1 MVKRRPAAF
10 QSIRTR
16 HRPFQLR
23 AEQLKV
29 YQLAPPFEGVALGRQ
44 LLQAS
49 INVKKPSLPSHPTR
63 LSRFE
68 SLTNQISAVS
78 ARGFWM
84 CPAAAVAANLSGPAL
99 AQGTRVYLA
108 STAAQ

>member
-10 QSIRTR
+10 PSIRTR

-68 SLTNQISAVS
+68 SLTNQIGAVS

-84 CPAAAVAANLSGPAL
+84 CPACRP
-99 AQGTRVYLA
+99 TRLA
-108 STAAQ
+108 SLALRA